1 MFQYGK
7 CVVRTLF
14 LLLVCCSLS
23 GCLSFGLILATDKEG
38 NRHQSTWKS
47 DTVTALSLGKDS
59 NGKTGWVFVGEHFD
73 YLLTQGGDNVVALL
87 KDATIRRDKMRVKDG
102 VKFLIDTDKKEFTGE
117 VNVTYAWVDEKDKL
131 AAVGYGFI
139 CADGAVNCTLSVMD
153 LKGTIHQKNKDQS
166 VTQQLAFYHPF
177 TVEFYQ
183 YQRSMSGAKF
193 GRVLLPVT
201 LALDIV
207 TMPLQLLIFSR

>member
-1 MFQYGK
+1 MFHYGK
-7 CVVRTLF
+7 CVVRALCAS
-14 LLLVCCSLS
+14 LVCGSLS
-23 GCLSFGLILATDKEG
+23 GCISFGLMLATNKSDNFHE
-38 NRHQSTWKS
+38 STWKS

-59 NGKTGWVFVGEHFD
+59 NGKTGWVFVGKHFD
-73 YLLTQGGDNVVALL
+73 YLLTQGGDNVVKLL
-87 KDATIRRDKMRVKDG
+87 KDATIRRDKMRVQDG

-117 VNVTYAWVDEKDKL
+117 VDLTYAWVDEKDKL
-131 AAVGYGFI
+131 AALGYGFT
-139 CADGAVNCTLSVMD
+139 CADSAVNCMLSVTG

-166 VTQQLAFYHPF
+166 AAQQLSFYHPF

-183 YQRSMSGAKF
+183 YQHSMSGAKL

-207 TMPLQLLIFSR
+207 TMPLQLLIFSD

>member
-1 MFQYGK
+1 M
-7 CVVRTLF
+7 
-14 LLLVCCSLS
+14 
-23 GCLSFGLILATDKEG
+23 
-38 NRHQSTWKS
+38 
-47 DTVTALSLGKDS
+47 
-59 NGKTGWVFVGEHFD
+59 
-73 YLLTQGGDNVVALL
+73 
-87 KDATIRRDKMRVKDG
+87 
-102 VKFLIDTDKKEFTGE
+102 
-117 VNVTYAWVDEKDKL
+117 TYAWVDEKDKL

-153 LKGTIHQKNKDQS
+153 LKGTIHQKNKEQS
-166 VTQQLAFYHPF
+166 VTQQLSFYHPF

>member
-1 MFQYGK
+1 MFHYGK
-7 CVVRTLF
+7 CIVRALCAA
-14 LLLVCCSLS
+14 LVCCSLS
-23 GCLSFGLILATDKEG
+23 GCISFGLMLATNKSDNFHE
-38 NRHQSTWKS
+38 STWKS

-59 NGKTGWVFVGEHFD
+59 NGKTGWVFVGKHFD
-73 YLLTQGGDNVVALL
+73 YLLTQGGDNVVKLL
-87 KDATIRRDKMRVKDG
+87 KDEAIHRDKMRVQDG

-117 VNVTYAWVDEKDKL
+117 VDLTYAWVDEKDKL
-131 AAVGYGFI
+131 AALDYGFT
-139 CADGAVNCTLSVMD
+139 CADSAVNCMLSVTG

-166 VTQQLAFYHPF
+166 AAQQLSFYHPF

-183 YQRSMSGAKF
+183 YQHSMSGAKL

-207 TMPLQLLIFSR
+207 TMPLQLLIFSD

>member
-1 MFQYGK
+1 
-7 CVVRTLF
+7 
-14 LLLVCCSLS
+14 
-23 GCLSFGLILATDKEG
+23 LATDKDG

-207 TMPLQLLIFSR
+207 TMPL